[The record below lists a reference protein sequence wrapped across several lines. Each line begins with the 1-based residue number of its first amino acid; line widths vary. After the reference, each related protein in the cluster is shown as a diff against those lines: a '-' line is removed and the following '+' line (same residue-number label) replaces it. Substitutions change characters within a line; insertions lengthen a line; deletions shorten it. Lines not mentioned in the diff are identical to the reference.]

1 MLQSGGLM
9 DGATV
14 AELVRLA
21 CEREILRAAAD
32 GSTNAELAAA
42 LHLSQGTVRNY
53 LSTAIQKLAVRNRAE
68 AVRIAREKGW
78 L

>member
-1 MLQSGGLM
+1 MRQM
-9 DGATV
+9 DEVTV
-14 AELVRLA
+14 VKDAPAPAGRGDPQG
-21 CEREILRAAAD
+21 R
-32 GSTNAELAAA
+32 

-68 AVRIAREKGW
+68 AVRTAREKGW